1 MNCGAPI
8 DLTKLSCDFCGAD
21 SKENAGES
29 YEIFINR
36 FTEKLQFVTTDE
48 AKELALSSAIG
59 KTKLEELSRTSA
71 FINTLYIPENRNQ
84 LIQLVAFLTGQLHS
98 SSQSL
103 TLINLKEKGI
113 VVSSWIGKAYEVSAK
128 LQLMSI
134 EDTKLKAA
142 VSLIDDHIK
151 KAEMRLSITKRNE

>member
-1 MNCGAPI
+1 MLPVIKLHITNCGCFAMP
-8 DLTKLSCDFCGAD
+8 
-21 SKENAGES
+21 
-29 YEIFINR
+29 
-36 FTEKLQFVTTDE
+36 
-48 AKELALSSAIG
+48 
-59 KTKLEELSRTSA
+59 
-71 FINTLYIPENRNQ
+71 Q

-151 KAEMRLSITKRNE
+151 KAEMRLSITKRNEWLLVGLCFLLVIVVACAALWDTTWRHY